1 MRSLTLSVMNDAS
14 VSGVARSAKN
24 STALRVLARLGFAV
38 NGLVHILIGA
48 LAVGIATGGGST
60 DADQSGA
67 FRQLASTPGGVFL
80 LWSVV
85 IGMFALG
92 LWLLISAFL
101 MPGGDSKRR
110 WARRGAE
117 AAKGVTYIALG
128 ATAVPFA
135 LGGSTSSSGS
145 TSSLSG
151 TLMSSPAGVVLLVAI
166 GVGVVGVGAYF
177 VRKGITQKFV
187 DDISLPREPMRK
199 VVLALGVSG
208 YIAKGIAIG
217 IAGILVVVAA
227 VTHDPSK
234 STGLD
239 GALTSLAALPFG
251 VIILI
256 VIAIGLIAYG
266 LYCFVRS
273 RFARL

>member
-1 MRSLTLSVMNDAS
+1 MNDAS
-14 VSGVARSAKN
+14 VSGAARSAKN

-48 LAVGIATGGGST
+48 LAVGIATDGGST

-67 FRQLASTPGGVFL
+67 FQQLASTPGGVFL

-85 IGMFALG
+85 LGMFALG
-92 LWLLISAFL
+92 LWLIISAFL

-110 WARRGAE
+110 WARRVAE
-117 AAKGVTYIALG
+117 AAKGLTYIALG

-145 TSSLSG
+145 SSSLSG
-151 TLMSSPAGVVLLVAI
+151 TLMSSPAGVIVLIVVGLAVVGI
-166 GVGVVGVGAYF
+166 GVYF
-177 VRKGITQKFV
+177 VRKGVTQKFT

-199 VVLALGVSG
+199 VVLALGISG
-208 YIAKGIAIG
+208 YVAKGIAIG

-251 VIILI
+251 VVILI

-266 LYCFVRS
+266 LYCFVRA

>member
-1 MRSLTLSVMNDAS
+1 MND
-14 VSGVARSAKN
+14 VSATGAARGAHN

-48 LAVGIATGGGST
+48 LAIGIATGGGST

-67 FRQLASTPGGVFL
+67 FRQLASSPGGVFL

-101 MPGGDSKRR
+101 MKGGDSKRQ

-117 AAKGVTYIALG
+117 AAKGLTYFALG
-128 ATAVPFA
+128 STAIPFA
-135 LGGSTSSSGS
+135 LGGSSDSSSS
-145 TSSLSG
+145 TSSLSAD
-151 TLMSSPAGVVLLVAI
+151 LMANPVGLVVLMVAGVA
-166 GVGVVGVGAYF
+166 VVGVGAYF
-177 VRKGITQKFV
+177 VYKGATKKFTE
-187 DDISLPREPMRK
+187 DISLPREPLRK
-199 VVLALGVSG
+199 AVIGLGISG
-208 YIAKGIAIG
+208 YIAKGIAIA
-217 IAGILVVVAA
+217 IAGVLVVVAA
-227 VTHDPSK
+227 ITHDPSK
-234 STGLD
+234 SSGLD
-239 GALTSLAALPFG
+239 GALTSLTELPFG
-251 VIILI
+251 VVLLI

-266 LYCFVRS
+266 LYCFVRA